1 MNIVNYLGTKLDEIS
16 KKIDEIE
23 IQYSKNEKTINDAK
37 KKQKK
42 EKKDK

>member
-1 MNIVNYLGTKLDEIS
+1 MNIKAFMVEKLNQIS

-37 KKQKK
+37 EKQKK